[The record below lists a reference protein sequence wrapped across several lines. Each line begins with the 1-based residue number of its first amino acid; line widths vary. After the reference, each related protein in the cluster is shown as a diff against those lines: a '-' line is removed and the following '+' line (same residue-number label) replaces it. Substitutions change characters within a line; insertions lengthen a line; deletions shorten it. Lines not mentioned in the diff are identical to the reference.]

1 MRTSIHNSLHY
12 FMHYSRIVFA
22 CLPEIHISDESSTNV
37 HALVGPGFD
46 LRGREGAD
54 FVNGRQAL
62 KVLTIKV

>member
-1 MRTSIHNSLHY
+1 
-12 FMHYSRIVFA
+12 MHYSRIVFA

-37 HALVGPGFD
+37 HAVVGPGFD